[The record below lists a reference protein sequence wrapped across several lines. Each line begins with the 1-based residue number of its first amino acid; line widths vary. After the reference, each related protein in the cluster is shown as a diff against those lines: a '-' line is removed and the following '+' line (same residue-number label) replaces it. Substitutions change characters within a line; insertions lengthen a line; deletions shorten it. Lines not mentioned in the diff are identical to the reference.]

1 MWNRTIPL
9 SAPIMSRV
17 FPDIRLRGSRGFLF
31 RYGQARKIIFV
42 LALALVVPNSNP
54 MLGFQTI
61 VDFIFQWLKN
71 VRSVLIASGSASI
84 SLLTACLG
92 MRVSPF
98 IVGVNFHRPCYTAF
112 FVVGR

>member
-1 MWNRTIPL
+1 MDAMWNRTIPL
-9 SAPIMSRV
+9 SVPIMSRV

-71 VRSVLIASGSASI
+71 VRSVLIATCSASI
-84 SLLTACLG
+84 FLLAAYSG
-92 MRVSPF
+92 
-98 IVGVNFHRPCYTAF
+98 
-112 FVVGR
+112 